1 MRDKRAA
8 RENMDRALR
17 EQAETEALLKKADDT
32 VKKKESEADKSY
44 SEAYNNSNIV
54 RRERTL
60 KEFNSFKQNVKSTL
74 LENLFTGLF
83 NDSLGNTKLTLSEDT
98 KVFNRSLIMS
108 FIKEEGVDDILK
120 RMSTTSRFTSEMAN
134 IIKEKSDEIID
145 NVDPEDPDTFTADSE
160 EQINFYDNI
169 DNKDDIHDLTD
180 IIKMR
185 VSRATED
192 FVEKNIMDSSDIK
205 DLMNTTKEK
214 ITNIKTGDPETDEAI
229 AQEATIKMKR
239 AIKET
244 TRRPHSI
251 YEQMV
256 INLTEQILKEGQLKE
271 KFTTNEGRLDMDS
284 ILERVNSY
292 YTLFE
297 MINTLKLKTMDENYI
312 MSVVSME

>member
-32 VKKKESEADKSY
+32 VKKKEREADKSY

-134 IIKEKSDEIID
+134 IIKEKSDEIIG
-145 NVDPEDPDTFTADSE
+145 NVFKIIFLAVNGTFHDAQCHCSVICPIACRSIE
-160 EQINFYDNI
+160 ISAWYHISNFR
-169 DNKDDIHDLTD
+169 K
-180 IIKMR
+180 
-185 VSRATED
+185 
-192 FVEKNIMDSSDIK
+192 
-205 DLMNTTKEK
+205 
-214 ITNIKTGDPETDEAI
+214 
-229 AQEATIKMKR
+229 
-239 AIKET
+239 
-244 TRRPHSI
+244 
-251 YEQMV
+251 
-256 INLTEQILKEGQLKE
+256 
-271 KFTTNEGRLDMDS
+271 
-284 ILERVNSY
+284 
-292 YTLFE
+292 
-297 MINTLKLKTMDENYI
+297 
-312 MSVVSME
+312 